1 MRKLKEARERAGLT
15 QKELSERSGVN
26 LRTVQNYEQGY
37 KDINKAQGLSLYKLA
52 KALNVTME
60 DLIEFKK

>member
-1 MRKLKEARERAGLT
+1 MSKLKETRERAGLT

-52 KALNVTME
+52 KALDVTME
-60 DLIEFKK
+60 DLIEL